1 MAGLVGIYSPNWYN
15 SIPLQPSIYF
25 PNYILFLTGSTILN
39 IVTGHYYCPVCLVG
53 HSLVHPQNYFVR
65 LGHTES
71 QLTKGVLLVLYI
83 RNPFKRT

>member
-53 HSLVHPQNYFVR
+53 PSSKLFCQTLSYREPAHWFC
-65 LGHTES
+65 
-71 QLTKGVLLVLYI
+71 I
-83 RNPFKRT
+83 